1 METEA
6 LGESKPVEEA
16 APVIHKEEVKQEKE
30 KEEEEEESKEV
41 SEKQISRESE
51 EKNEVEEKAEETREE
66 DEKEDDEEE
75 GTKEAKG
82 SGRKRS
88 SRKPNR
94 DSAGKKE
101 PVTPSSDRPTRERK
115 VVERYSVPSVARSS
129 TPKPLSIEKG
139 PGTQLKDIPN
149 VAFMLSKRKFDDNL
163 LMLHM
168 ILFGKKAKPQ
178 RLKRNI
184 GQFSGYVWAQNER
197 EKQKAKVKEKIDKC
211 VKEKLVDFCD
221 LLNIPITRTTVRK
234 EELSVKLLEFLESPH
249 ATTDILLADK
259 EQKGKKRV
267 ATPSKNIASGE
278 ASAKKRRSTPKGG
291 GKRKRLSED
300 EEKDED
306 VEPPVHTDDSH
317 EGAADTTLKEE
328 SDDEESDDEETKSK
342 EEEDEAKKS
351 SNKSTLKKTATDRP
365 DSKLKETSASG
376 KKATPAKSSRKSSES
391 TSKQSASGGDRTP
404 GSKLKGS
411 VQKMQKVEKESSSD
425 VRFSTKNELPRKKQ
439 TTKSPTKVSTKTQGK
454 GKSGKKRKAEPSR
467 GEIHAVVVE
476 ILKQVD
482 FNTAT
487 LSDILRQLATHFD
500 LDLMHRKAE
509 VKDIVTEAIN
519 NMSDDEGE
527 GSEEN
532 AGDADKDGNGDDDA

>member
-1 METEA
+1 METGT
-6 LGESKPVEEA
+6 LGESKPMEEA
-16 APVIHKEEVKQEKE
+16 APVNHKEEVKQEKE
-30 KEEEEEESKEV
+30 KEEEEESKEV
-41 SEKQISRESE
+41 SEKQISRGSE
-51 EKNEVEEKAEETREE
+51 EKNEVEEKAEETMEE

-75 GTKEAKG
+75 STEEAKG
-82 SGRKRS
+82 SSRKRS

-94 DSAGKKE
+94 ASAGKKG

-115 VVERYSVPSVARSS
+115 VVERYSVPSVSRSS

-149 VAFMLSKRKFDDNL
+149 VAFMLSKRKFNDNL

-221 LLNIPITRTTVRK
+221 LLNIPITRTAVRK
-234 EELSVKLLEFLESPH
+234 EELSVKLLEFLEAPH

-259 EQKGKKRV
+259 EQRGKKRV

-278 ASAKKRRSTPKGG
+278 ASDASAKKRRSTPKGG
-291 GKRKRLSED
+291 GKRKRSSED
-300 EEKDED
+300 EGKNED
-306 VEPPVHTDDSH
+306 VESPVHKDDSH
-317 EGAADTTLKEE
+317 EGDADTTLK
-328 SDDEESDDEETKSK
+328 EESDDEETKSK
-342 EEEDEAKKS
+342 EEEDEPKKS
-351 SNKSTLKKTATDRP
+351 SNKSNLKKSAADRP
-365 DSKLKETSASG
+365 DSKLKETSSSG

-391 TSKQSASGGDRTP
+391 TKQSASGGDRTP

-411 VQKMQKVEKESSSD
+411 VPKKQKVEKESSSD
-425 VRFSTKNELPRKKQ
+425 VRLTTKNELPRKKQ
-439 TTKSPTKVSTKTQGK
+439 TTKSPAKVSTKAQGK
-454 GKSGKKRKAEPSR
+454 VKIGKKLKAEPSR
-467 GEIHAVVVE
+467 GEIHAVVVD

-519 NMSDDEGE
+519 NMSDDEEAE

-532 AGDADKDGNGDDDA
+532 AGDADKDGNGDGDA